1 MNNRELLILKAE
13 LEQCLKKTREAILL
27 RDVDKLSII
36 LYELEV
42 AQKKFEIS
50 YAKIYSNR
58 FSKNDAL
65 CSLTPE
71 GSYVSV

>member
-42 AQKKFEIS
+42 AQKKI
-50 YAKIYSNR
+50 
-58 FSKNDAL
+58 
-65 CSLTPE
+65 
-71 GSYVSV
+71 